1 MSVRECPNP
10 AVEAEP
16 DGALEQV
23 IVPRTSDVG
32 GFEVARALPSA
43 HKRLVGPFVFL
54 DQMGPGEILRGDGL
68 DVRPHPHIGLST
80 LTYLFDGVI
89 THRDS
94 LGTVQDIRPGAV
106 NWMTAGSGIAHS
118 ERSPEVVRH
127 HGGRLFGLQAWV
139 VLPHDQEECA
149 PAFSHLAQND
159 LPQIESPGLLV
170 RLVAGELFGQRS
182 PLATATETLYADI
195 ELAAGV
201 SLPLESRV
209 EERAIYIVTGGL
221 DVDGHDHPAGRL
233 LVIRPG
239 ETLTVKA
246 RQDCR
251 FVVLGGEPMDGPR
264 HVWWNFVSS
273 SRDRIEQAKADWK
286 AGRFDRVIDD
296 NEYIPL
302 PER

>member
-1 MSVRECPNP
+1 MSVRECPDP
-10 AVEAEP
+10 AVEP
-16 DGALEQV
+16 DPEGALEQV

-43 HKRLVGPFVFL
+43 QKRLVGPFVFL

-68 DVRPHPHIGLST
+68 DVQPHPHIGLST

-106 NWMTAGSGIAHS
+106 NWMTAGAGIAHS
-118 ERSPEVVRH
+118 ERSPDSVRET
-127 HGGRLFGLQAWV
+127 GGRLFGLQAWV
-139 VLPHDQEECA
+139 ALPQNQEECA
-149 PAFSHLAQND
+149 PAFSHLAQSD
-159 LPQIESPGLLV
+159 LPLVESPGLLV

-182 PLATATETLYADI
+182 PLATASETLYADI
-195 ELAAGV
+195 ELAAGI

-209 EERAIYIVTGGL
+209 EERALYIVSGSL
-221 DVDGHDHPAGRL
+221 LVDRREHPAGRL

-239 ETLTVKA
+239 ETLTVQA

-251 FVVLGGEPMDGPR
+251 FVLLGGEPMDGPR

>member
-1 MSVRECPNP
+1 MSVRECPDP

-127 HGGRLFGLQAWV
+127 DGGRLFGLQAWV
-139 VLPHDQEECA
+139 ALPHDQEECA

-201 SLPLESRV
+201 SLPLESQV
-209 EERAIYIVTGGL
+209 EERAIYIVTGSL